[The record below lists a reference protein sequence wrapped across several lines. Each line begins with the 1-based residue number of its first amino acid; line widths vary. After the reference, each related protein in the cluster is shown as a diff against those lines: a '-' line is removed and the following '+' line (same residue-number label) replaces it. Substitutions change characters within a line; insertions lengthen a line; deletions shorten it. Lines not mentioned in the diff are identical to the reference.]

1 MTVLYVVPLMIRP
14 LYAIGVM
21 TPTATLRIGNQS
33 AHAMV
38 PPRGCIVQ

>member
-1 MTVLYVVPLMIRP
+1 MTVLYAVPPMIRP
-14 LYAIGVM
+14 LYATRVM
-21 TPTATLRIGNQS
+21 TPTATVRIGNTF